1 MLKEKEINHSNIYNN
16 KIITF
21 IGMMGTGKSKF
32 GRLMAKNLN
41 FTFYDIDL
49 LIEKKFNNTI
59 KNIFQENG
67 EYFFRKTE
75 ESTIKKLIFNISQ
88 SNQSSVISLGG
99 GAFDNINTRT
109 LLLEKSHVIWL
120 NTPVEVLVNRVGDG
134 SKRPMIRGD
143 VKKSI
148 SELLKKRIKY
158 YSLSHDQLNTNKLNQ
173 NQIIEKITKI
183 ISNENQKATK

>member
-1 MLKEKEINHSNIYNN
+1 MLKEKEINQSKIYNN

-32 GRLMAKNLN
+32 GRLIAKNLN
-41 FTFYDIDL
+41 FTFYDVDL

-59 KNIFQENG
+59 KKIFQENG
-67 EYFFRKTE
+67 ENFFRKTE
-75 ESTIKKLIFNISQ
+75 ESTIKELIFNISQ

-183 ISNENQKATK
+183 ISNEN

>member
-1 MLKEKEINHSNIYNN
+1 M
-16 KIITF
+16 
-21 IGMMGTGKSKF
+21 
-32 GRLMAKNLN
+32 
-41 FTFYDIDL
+41 
-49 LIEKKFNNTI
+49 
-59 KNIFQENG
+59 
-67 EYFFRKTE
+67 E
-75 ESTIKKLIFNISQ
+75 ESTIKELVVNISQ

-183 ISNENQKATK
+183 ISNEN

>member
-1 MLKEKEINHSNIYNN
+1 MLKEKEINKPNMNNN

-32 GRLMAKNLN
+32 GRLIAKNLN

-59 KNIFQENG
+59 KMLFQENG
-67 EYFFRKTE
+67 EKFFRQTE
-75 ESTIKKLIFNISQ
+75 ESTIKELVFNISQ

-120 NTPVEVLVNRVGDG
+120 NTPIEVLVNRVGDG

-183 ISNENQKATK
+183 ISNEN

>member
-1 MLKEKEINHSNIYNN
+1 MLEEKEINQLSIYNN

-21 IGMMGTGKSKF
+21 IGIMGTGKSKF
-32 GRLMAKNLN
+32 GRLIAKHLN
-41 FTFYDIDL
+41 FTFYDLDL

-59 KNIFQENG
+59 KKIFQENG
-67 EYFFRKTE
+67 EIFFRKTE
-75 ESTIKKLIFNISQ
+75 ENTIRELIFNISQ

-158 YSLSHDQLNTNKLNQ
+158 YLLSHDQLNTNKLNQ

-183 ISNENQKATK
+183 ISNENKKATK

>member
-1 MLKEKEINHSNIYNN
+1 MLKEKEINQSNIYNN

-21 IGMMGTGKSKF
+21 IGMMGTGKTKF
-32 GRLMAKNLN
+32 GHLIAKKLN
-41 FTFYDIDL
+41 FTFYDVDL
-49 LIEKKFNNTI
+49 MIEKKFNNPI
-59 KNIFQENG
+59 KVLFQENG
-67 EYFFRKTE
+67 EIFFRQTE
-75 ESTIKKLIFNISQ
+75 ESMIKKLVSKISQ

-158 YSLSHDQLNTNKLNQ
+158 YLLSHDQLNTNKLNQ

-183 ISNENQKATK
+183 ISNEN